1 LITPVLSLLCAIAV
15 AAPLSEQEQRGK
27 RIYADGESASGAPIS
42 AVMSRGATPI
52 PASILP
58 CVGCHGNDGRGRPEG
73 GVVPSDVT
81 WKTLTA
87 PYGHEH
93 AYGRSH
99 PAFDDRSLK
108 VSVIMGI
115 DPAGNE
121 LDVAMPRYQMN
132 AEDAADLVAYMKR
145 IETDFDPGLSEDTI
159 RIGTLLPL
167 QGDLQSLGQAMKHV
181 LDAYFS
187 DINAGGGVHGRR
199 LELAA
204 AEYDT
209 DTTRTLWQARDL
221 LQQQSIF
228 AAVSGYATGIEQP
241 LAELIEELGVPMVGP
256 YTQLP
261 QSGDGLHRH
270 SFYLLGGLV
279 QQAGVLARHS
289 LAAER
294 AGERRVAIIH
304 PQSAVYSTAI
314 DAVQRELAD
323 AGAPEAYLLGYK
335 APYFDAVDTAKTLG
349 EEGIDTVL
357 FFGQA
362 GDLKRL
368 TSEAAAQEWAPTL
381 LLPGLFAGK
390 AIFEI
395 APAFEGRLLLGYS
408 SLPSDHTPQ
417 GVQDF
422 EALHKKHDFDYQH
435 STAQISA
442 YVAAMVLV
450 EGLKR
455 AGKELSREKLLTA
468 LESLADFQ
476 PGLMPPISYNR
487 SRRIG
492 ALGGYVMELDL
503 EQKKFAAA
511 SNWVALQQ

>member
-1 LITPVLSLLCAIAV
+1 
-15 AAPLSEQEQRGK
+15 
-27 RIYADGESASGAPIS
+27 
-42 AVMSRGATPI
+42 
-52 PASILP
+52 
-58 CVGCHGNDGRGRPEG
+58 
-73 GVVPSDVT
+73 
-81 WKTLTA
+81 
-87 PYGHEH
+87 
-93 AYGRSH
+93 
-99 PAFDDRSLK
+99 
-108 VSVIMGI
+108 
-115 DPAGNE
+115 
-121 LDVAMPRYQMN
+121 
-132 AEDAADLVAYMKR
+132 
-145 IETDFDPGLSEDTI
+145 
-159 RIGTLLPL
+159 
-167 QGDLQSLGQAMKHV
+167 
-181 LDAYFS
+181 
-187 DINAGGGVHGRR
+187 
-199 LELAA
+199 
-204 AEYDT
+204 
-209 DTTRTLWQARDL
+209 
-221 LQQQSIF
+221 
-228 AAVSGYATGIEQP
+228 VSGYATGIEQP